1 MSWMDEILTVPL
13 RPGVALVRSTTT
25 RRDLIAAF
33 AIDGAS
39 AIARKLWRDREFSRP
54 PGSRYSD
61 RPHRFPAASRS

>member
-1 MSWMDEILTVPL
+1 MSWADEILTVPL

-39 AIARKLWRDREFSRP
+39 AIARKLLE
-54 PGSRYSD
+54 G
-61 RPHRFPAASRS
+61 